1 VTRGRESGPEVT
13 ELLRRAREGDAG
25 ALDRVFPLVLEE
37 LRAVAGARLRGEAPG
52 HTLQPTALVNEAY
65 LKLAAS
71 PEVDWRDRAHFLAV
85 AARAMRQ
92 VLVDRARR
100 RNADKR
106 GGGVRPATLT
116 DGSLLASGQGPT
128 AEELLA
134 LDAALDALG
143 RIQPRLRQ
151 VVELRYFGGLA
162 DAEIGEVLGVTRRT
176 VQRDWTKARAWLHA
190 ELGGSG
196 ERA

>member
-1 VTRGRESGPEVT
+1 VTPGRESGPEVT

-106 GGGVRPATLT
+106 GGGVRPARLT

-128 AEELLA
+128 AEELVA

-143 RIQPRLRQ
+143 RIQARLRQ
-151 VVELRYFGGLA
+151 VVELRYFGGLT

-190 ELGGSG
+190 ELRGSG
-196 ERA
+196 EKA

>member
-1 VTRGRESGPEVT
+1 VTPGRESGPEVT

-100 RNADKR
+100 RKADKR

>member
-100 RNADKR
+100 RKADKR

>member
-1 VTRGRESGPEVT
+1 MTRGRESGPEVT

-37 LRAVAGARLRGEAPG
+37 LRAVAGARLRVEAPG

-100 RNADKR
+100 RKADKR

>member
-1 VTRGRESGPEVT
+1 MTRGRESGPEVT

-100 RNADKR
+100 RKADKR

-151 VVELRYFGGLA
+151 VIELRYFGGLA

>member
-1 VTRGRESGPEVT
+1 MTRGRESGPEVT

-100 RNADKR
+100 RKADKR

>member
-1 VTRGRESGPEVT
+1 MTRGRESGPEVT

>member
-1 VTRGRESGPEVT
+1 MTRGRESGPEVT

-100 RNADKR
+100 RKADKR

-196 ERA
+196 ERP